1 MSESLKYAS
10 MNPIFKQ
17 RSYPFKGSEQK
28 CKNLKAFDGKSGEKE
43 FFQLKEFQ
51 RILPEPIEVKK
62 ALNQSPVIASIMGGS
77 ENFKNYKSGIIDQC
91 EANLKS
97 NHAVLIVGY
106 GIDGLDGLTGLP
118 LEYFIV
124 KNSFGQ

>member
-1 MSESLKYAS
+1 
-10 MNPIFKQ
+10 
-17 RSYPFKGSEQK
+17 
-28 CKNLKAFDGKSGEKE
+28 
-43 FFQLKEFQ
+43 
-51 RILPEPIEVKK
+51 
-62 ALNQSPVIASIMGGS
+62 MGGS
-77 ENFKNYKSGIIDQC
+77 DNFKNYKSGIIDQC

-97 NHAVLIVGY
+97 NPAVLIVGY